1 MVEQHFHSPLFSL
14 PFSRSGEVKLERV
27 EGGVGR
33 QSLVRV
39 FYKHTETFA
48 IILHLHNIKCYVHYI
63 YKQKNALGLQG
74 KLWYKLRVVSY
85 GTLAAF

>member
-1 MVEQHFHSPLFSL
+1 MWWSSISIALCFLYLSPGAGRLNL
-14 PFSRSGEVKLERV
+14 RGWKEELVY
-27 EGGVGR
+27 GR

-48 IILHLHNIKCYVHYI
+48 IILHLHNVKCYVHYI

-74 KLWYKLRVVSY
+74 KL
-85 GTLAAF
+85 